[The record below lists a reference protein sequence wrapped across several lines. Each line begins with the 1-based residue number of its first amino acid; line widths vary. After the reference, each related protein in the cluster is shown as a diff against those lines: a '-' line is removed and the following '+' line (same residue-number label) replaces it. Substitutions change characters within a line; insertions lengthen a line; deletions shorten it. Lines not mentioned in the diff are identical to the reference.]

1 MPTPDQTPPPSD
13 TPPIAPAE
21 QTPNPSEQ
29 KDAAK
34 EGAKAE
40 RGELAADQTAD
51 IATDRREELK
61 SEIYHFTEDEK
72 AKYKEAFE
80 KDLKPA
86 ALASLTLDQLAT
98 AEIRVPGITKIL
110 FKTSKEKNKETFA
123 ARNNHDIEWQKGLK
137 DLVDENVSEITLF
150 IHPKNLTKGGN
161 QALLDA
167 DPKAQEVQSAYQETP
182 PRIIYFERKS
192 TRRENGS
199 FYNDDGYFRIF
210 DGDTWSIDKV
220 LTTQKLAAQQLEN
233 VEAAAS
239 RPHQQPEL
247 LSADSVRKSA
257 DQPPEQLPAE
267 APIQA
272 NKPASIDAALDT
284 YGDAFI
290 DECERQNVP
299 VKLVKFM
306 YALSRAESGWS
317 MRADN
322 DITHAYGLG
331 QLLPSTARSLHKGLI
346 KSGRTDIPTDTAEFM
361 RQMKSDARLQIAAFV
376 RLVKSEAKSTAR
388 KVPGH
393 NPLIDPD
400 DLGMAFMAIAHH
412 DGQGGVNGYIRWWKA
427 QGSPDTIPKFP
438 DKETAQEYLKASFQ
452 RSRSLGGNEGTNGLI
467 DWAHNIARTAESYET
482 KVASYIQEKRA
493 LAAKQR
499 EQSGSNPT

>member
-1 MPTPDQTPPPSD
+1 MSTPGQTPPPRNIS
-13 TPPIAPAE
+13 PAAPAE
-21 QTPNPSEQ
+21 QTPNTSEQ

-34 EGAKAE
+34 QDAKAE

-80 KDLKPA
+80 KDLEPA

-110 FKTSKEKNKETFA
+110 FRTKKEKNKETFA
-123 ARNNHDIEWQKGLK
+123 ARNNHDVEWQKGLK

-150 IHPKNLTKGGN
+150 IHPKNLAKGGN
-161 QALLDA
+161 QAILDV

-199 FYNDDGYFRIF
+199 FYNDDGYLRIF

-220 LTTQKLAAQQLEN
+220 LTSQELVAQQLEN
-233 VEAAAS
+233 VESDAS
-239 RPHQQPEL
+239 RPHQHAEL
-247 LSADSVRKSA
+247 LSVDSARKPA
-257 DQPPEQLPAE
+257 DQPPVQSNE

-272 NKPASIDAALDT
+272 NKPKTIDSALDT

-290 DECERQNVP
+290 DECDKQDVP

-322 DITHAYGLG
+322 RRTHAYGLG
-331 QLLPSTARSLHKGLI
+331 QLLPSTARSLHRGLI

-361 RQMKSDARLQIAAFV
+361 RQMKSDARLQIAAYV

-393 NPLIDPD
+393 NPLENPD

-438 DKETAQEYLKASFQ
+438 DKETASEYLKAGFQ
-452 RSRSLGGNEGTNGLI
+452 RKRGLDGNEGTNGLI
-467 DWAHNIARTAESYET
+467 DWAHNIADTAQSYET
-482 KVASYIQEKRA
+482 KVANYIQEKRA
-493 LAAKQR
+493 LAEKQK
-499 EQSGSNPT
+499 EQSSSNPT